1 MSVLCFRV
9 GTKPALKQKRGNGA
23 NFNFFLFLVSTYQK
37 IIIFVLI
44 NLKQLFILGA
54 KIETA
59 IIGLSGAGGIEVVDQ
74 VATLNPAVITDGVG
88 LVSQIVILIVTL
100 IGLFKKKKV
109 TQNQN

>member
-1 MSVLCFRV
+1 MLCFRV
-9 GTKPALKQKRGNGA
+9 VTKPASKQKRGNGV
-23 NFNFFLFLVSTYQK
+23 NFNFFLFLISTYQK
-37 IIIFVLI
+37 LIIFALI

-100 IGLFKKKKV
+100 ISLFKKKKV

>member
-1 MSVLCFRV
+1 MLCFRG
-9 GTKPALKQKRGNGA
+9 GTKPAYNLKSRNRL
-23 NFNFFLFLVSTYQK
+23 NFNFFLFLVSLCQK
-37 IIIFVLI
+37 RIIFAHI
-44 NLKQLFILGA
+44 ILKQLFILGA
-54 KIETA
+54 KFETA

-74 VATLNPAVITDGVG
+74 VTTLNPAVITDGVG

>member
-1 MSVLCFRV
+1 M
-9 GTKPALKQKRGNGA
+9 
-23 NFNFFLFLVSTYQK
+23 VSTYQK
-37 IIIFVLI
+37 IIIFALI
-44 NLKQLFILGA
+44 NLKQIFILGA

-59 IIGLSGAGGIEVVDQ
+59 IIGLSGAGGVEIVDQ
-74 VATLNPAVITDGVG
+74 VATLNPDVISDGVG

>member
-1 MSVLCFRV
+1 MLCFRG
-9 GTKPALKQKRGNGA
+9 GTKPTSKQKQGNGV
-23 NFNFFLFLVSTYQK
+23 NFNFFLFLVPRYQK
-37 IIIFVLI
+37 LIIFAQI
-44 NLKQLFILGA
+44 NLKQLFILET
-54 KIETA
+54 KFQTA

-100 IGLFKKKKV
+100 IGLFQKKKV

>member
-1 MSVLCFRV
+1 M
-9 GTKPALKQKRGNGA
+9 
-23 NFNFFLFLVSTYQK
+23 
-37 IIIFVLI
+37 
-44 NLKQLFILGA
+44 GA

-59 IIGLSGAGGIEVVDQ
+59 IIGLSGARGIEIVDQ
-74 VATLNPAVITDGVG
+74 VSSINPAVITDGVG

>member
-1 MSVLCFRV
+1 M
-9 GTKPALKQKRGNGA
+9 
-23 NFNFFLFLVSTYQK
+23 VSKYQK
-37 IIIFVLI
+37 TIIFALI
-44 NLKQLFILGA
+44 NLKRLFILEA
-54 KIETA
+54 KFQTA

-74 VATLNPAVITDGVG
+74 VATLDPAVVTDGVG

>member
-1 MSVLCFRV
+1 MLCFLG
-9 GTKPALKQKRGNGA
+9 GTKPALKQKHGNGL
-23 NFNFFLFLVSTYQK
+23 NFNFFSFLVSTYQK
-37 IIIFVLI
+37 IIIFALI

-54 KIETA
+54 KFETA

-74 VATLNPAVITDGVG
+74 VATLNPAVISDGVG

-100 IGLFKKKKV
+100 IGLFRKKKV

>member
-1 MSVLCFRV
+1 M
-9 GTKPALKQKRGNGA
+9 
-23 NFNFFLFLVSTYQK
+23 VSKYQK
-37 IIIFVLI
+37 IIIFALI
-44 NLKQLFILGA
+44 NLKQLFILEA
-54 KIETA
+54 KFQTA

-74 VATLNPAVITDGVG
+74 VATLNPAVITDAVG

>member
-1 MSVLCFRV
+1 M
-9 GTKPALKQKRGNGA
+9 A
-23 NFNFFLFLVSTYQK
+23 
-37 IIIFVLI
+37 
-44 NLKQLFILGA
+44 A
-54 KIETA
+54 KLETA

-74 VATLNPAVITDGVG
+74 VAKLTPDVITDGVG

>member
-1 MSVLCFRV
+1 MSVLCFSG
-9 GTKPALKQKRGNGA
+9 GTKPASKQKQGNGVI
-23 NFNFFLFLVSTYQK
+23 FNFFLFLVSTHQK
-37 IIIFVLI
+37 IIIFALI
-44 NLKQLFILGA
+44 NLKQIFIMGA
-54 KIETA
+54 KFETA

>member
-1 MSVLCFRV
+1 MLCFSA
-9 GTKPALKQKRGNGA
+9 GTKPTIKQKQGNGL
-23 NFNFFLFLVSTYQK
+23 NFNFFLCLVSTYQK
-37 IIIFVLI
+37 IIIFAQI

-54 KIETA
+54 KFETA
-59 IIGLSGAGGIEVVDQ
+59 IIGLSGVGGIEVVDQ
-74 VATLNPAVITDGVG
+74 AAALNPAVITDGVG

>member
-1 MSVLCFRV
+1 M
-9 GTKPALKQKRGNGA
+9 
-23 NFNFFLFLVSTYQK
+23 STYQK
-37 IIIFVLI
+37 KFIFALI

-54 KIETA
+54 KLETA

-74 VATLNPAVITDGVG
+74 LATLDPVIITDGIG